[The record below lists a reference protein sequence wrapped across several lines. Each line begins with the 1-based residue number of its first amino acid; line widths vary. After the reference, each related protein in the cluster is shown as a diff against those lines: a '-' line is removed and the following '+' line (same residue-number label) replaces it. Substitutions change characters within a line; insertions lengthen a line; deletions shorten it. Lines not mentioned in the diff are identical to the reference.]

1 VTVAACIL
9 AASPDAAL
17 RQVDGTPNVRRLV
30 DLAWAGGA
38 FPVIVVAPDPH
49 GTVAAALAGTTAV
62 LGAPTADEAGPAG
75 QLAMAFDLAQ
85 ARVAGT
91 DAALLWPARMGWLD
105 AETVTSLIEA
115 HGADRETVLR
125 PAFRGIAGWP
135 ILIPLEHLPGLRS
148 LPPDLEPEA
157 IADAL
162 AARVPTRT
170 VELGDP
176 GIVLG
181 LDTPREELP
190 VFEGPPE
197 PPAGQRHEWG
207 ALVASGPDEVAGDE
221 PPGTPHAGD
230 LA

>member
-1 VTVAACIL
+1 
-9 AASPDAAL
+9 
-17 RQVDGTPNVRRLV
+17 
-30 DLAWAGGA
+30 
-38 FPVIVVAPDPH
+38 
-49 GTVAAALAGTTAV
+49 
-62 LGAPTADEAGPAG
+62 
-75 QLAMAFDLAQ
+75 
-85 ARVAGT
+85 
-91 DAALLWPARMGWLD
+91 MGWLD